1 MKKALKV
8 IGIIFAC
15 LIVLGNLAKN
25 ITRPIYE
32 NSFASQVERANR
44 GCPIPVGLGN
54 GAVTAIR
61 LEKGF
66 LTYYLSY
73 DTPFYNLM
81 SGLSPEKV
89 KEALVMCFLCANGQG
104 DNQGN
109 VMMDKLIKENC
120 GLKIVI
126 TNSAQ
131 GKTEYSATVQEIQS
145 LRKRY
150 QLNPQEAMCNMLT
163 LSLEAERMSLP
174 MKIEEGLYL
183 TDYRLE
189 GEDIV
194 ITAMMDESIYSIETL
209 QENKE
214 MVKNS
219 IWEDVN
225 NDADMKALFDM
236 CKVSHTGLVYRYVG
250 DQSRKQCNIRFS
262 SREIRAKIITPAN
275 AHVH

>member
-89 KEALVMCFLCANGQG
+89 KEALVMCFLCTNGQG
-104 DNQGN
+104 NNQGDI
-109 VMMDKLIKENC
+109 MMDKLIEENC
-120 GLKIVI
+120 GLKVVI
-126 TNSAQ
+126 TNSALGQ
-131 GKTEYSATVQEIQS
+131 YVYSATVQEIQT

-150 QLNPQEAMCNMLT
+150 QFNPQEAMYNMLS
-163 LSLEAERMSLP
+163 LNLEAERMNLP

-209 QENKE
+209 QENKDV
-214 MVKNS
+214 VKNS
-219 IWEDVN
+219 IWEDVKS
-225 NDADMKALFDM
+225 DAELKAFFDM
-236 CKVSHTGLVYRYVG
+236 CKVSHTGLVYRYIG
-250 DQSRKQCNIRFS
+250 DQSQKQCNIRFS
-262 SREIRAKIITPAN
+262 SSEIRSTVITPSN
-275 AHVH
+275 VNIH